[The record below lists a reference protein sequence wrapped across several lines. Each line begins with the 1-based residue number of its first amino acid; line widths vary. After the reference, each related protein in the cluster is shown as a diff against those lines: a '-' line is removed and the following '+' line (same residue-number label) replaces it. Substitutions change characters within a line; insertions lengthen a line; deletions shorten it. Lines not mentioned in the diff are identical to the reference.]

1 MSTHT
6 SNNKITTTKIQSMK
20 GKGSI
25 VSLTAYTKPMAQMM
39 DQFVDLIIVGDSTGM
54 VAYGFD
60 STLPVTLDMMIAH
73 GAAVVRG
80 AERAC
85 VVIDMPFAT
94 YQESKEIA
102 YRNASKVLI
111 ETGAQAIKIEGGL
124 EMVETVQFL
133 VKRGIPVMPHI
144 GLRPQHANTLGGF
157 KAQGRDDAA
166 ANLLVQEAKEF
177 ENAGAFSL
185 LVEGVF
191 ENAAKRVTNA
201 IKIPTIGI
209 GASPEC
215 DGQVLVT
222 EDILGLF
229 SDYTPKFA
237 KKYIDLS
244 ITIKE
249 VFAEYEREVRGG
261 DFPTAEH
268 FFGVKVEHNK

>member
-244 ITIKE
+244 TTIKG

-268 FFGVKVEHNK
+268 CFGVKVEHNK